1 MCGGRRRIAARS
13 DDVVSPVLTAAVI
26 RGASPP
32 EASASC
38 LIPRRG
44 FQRRYV
50 NDSDFIWQRR
60 CVRFTNEIV
69 DRRQKCSERLSGSCG
84 RGDERVA
91 ALTDR
96 FPTTLLRDRRFSK
109 CLRKPAR
116 DQRMKRGQGHPRII
130 TIRWM

>member
-1 MCGGRRRIAARS
+1 M
-13 DDVVSPVLTAAVI
+13 DV
-26 RGASPP
+26 GAQ
-32 EASASC
+32 
-38 LIPRRG
+38 R

-96 FPTTLLRDRRFSK
+96 FPTTLLRDRRLPK
-109 CLRKPAR
+109 RLRKPAC
-116 DQRMKRGQGHPRII
+116 DEWMKPWKTHSG
-130 TIRWM
+130 W